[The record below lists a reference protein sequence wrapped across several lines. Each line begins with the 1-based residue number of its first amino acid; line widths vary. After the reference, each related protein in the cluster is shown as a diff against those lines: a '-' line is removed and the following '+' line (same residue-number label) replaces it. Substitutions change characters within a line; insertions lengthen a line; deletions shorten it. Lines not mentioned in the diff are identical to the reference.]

1 MFPKKS
7 VGLFNI
13 LLVMALAFLLPAC
26 SKKTHQSSASLQPS
40 APAGTGSKAAR
51 HPLKVALLCS
61 GSFTDGG
68 WNEEGRDAMLRLKR
82 RLHLKVSMLE
92 HVSPV
97 RAGNIMRQYI
107 ARGYN
112 LVIGHGYEFL
122 DPASQVAPTASHT
135 HFAIDGADKIQP
147 NVATLNF
154 DLSQPSYQLG
164 VLAAMISKTG
174 RLGFIGGEAI
184 PSVVACYTGFLAGA
198 RSVNPHITVAHA
210 YTSWDQP
217 ALSKSQAEAFIQQH
231 IDVIYQNVDAAS
243 RGVFEAV
250 AAADRHV
257 PPGGHPVYVFG
268 SNTDQNDN
276 SSCGAYTLASAVI
289 RLDRAY
295 KKLIL
300 EIIHGHFRPG
310 VHQENSA
317 NGVCITVLNP
327 QLIGKVI
334 TPAMQR
340 AVKRAGEELRTG
352 KIVISAG

>member
-1 MFPKKS
+1 MFHKKAIWF
-7 VGLFNI
+7 FNI
-13 LLVMALAFLLPAC
+13 LLVAILVFMLPAC
-26 SKKTHQSSASLQPS
+26 SKRAHKISASLR
-40 APAGTGSKAAR
+40 PASPVGTGSGAGR
-51 HPLKVALLCS
+51 PPLKVALLCS

-122 DPASQVAPTASHT
+122 DPASQVAPTAGHT

-250 AAADRHV
+250 ATADRHL
-257 PPGGHPVYVFG
+257 PSGGHPVYVFG
-268 SNTDQNDN
+268 SNTDQNNN
-276 SSCGAYTLASAVI
+276 STCGAYTPASAVI

-295 KKLIL
+295 KKIIL
-300 EIIHGHFRPG
+300 EIIQGHFRSG
-310 VHQENSA
+310 VHQEDSA

-327 QLIGKVI
+327 RLIGKVI

-340 AVKRAGEELRTG
+340 AVKLAGEELRAG

>member
-1 MFPKKS
+1 MFQKKA
-7 VGLFNI
+7 LWLCN
-13 LLVMALAFLLPAC
+13 LLLAVTLALMLPAC
-26 SKKTHQSSASLQPS
+26 SKKNHQSSASSGQATPVGNS
-40 APAGTGSKAAR
+40 PKEAR

-122 DPASQVAPTASHT
+122 DPASQVAPTSRRT

-164 VLAAMISKTG
+164 VLAAMLSKTG

-198 RSVNPHITVAHA
+198 RSINPHITVAHA

-250 AAADRHV
+250 AAADRHL

-276 SSCGAYTLASAVI
+276 STCGAYTPASAVI

-317 NGVCITVLNP
+317 NGVCVTVLNP
-327 QLIGKVI
+327 RLIGTVI

-340 AVKRAGEELRTG
+340 AVKRAGAQLQSG